1 MTSYLV
7 KEINKSNEI
16 EHTNE
21 NIEHTNE
28 HHNAL

>member
-7 KEINKSNEI
+7 KEINKSSEI

-21 NIEHTNE
+21 SIEHTNE